1 MEYLQ
6 YSDEIARIEKALE
19 GFKPYYK
26 WNTFN
31 TITHQNYLYSY
42 FRFKPYYKW
51 NTFNTLIS
59 KKHLQMCLSFKPYY
73 KWNTFNTI

>member
-31 TITHQNYLYSY
+31 TIRCFNMFIL
-42 FRFKPYYKW
+42 FKFLK
-51 NTFNTLIS
+51 FL
-59 KKHLQMCLSFKPYY
+59 
-73 KWNTFNTI
+73 